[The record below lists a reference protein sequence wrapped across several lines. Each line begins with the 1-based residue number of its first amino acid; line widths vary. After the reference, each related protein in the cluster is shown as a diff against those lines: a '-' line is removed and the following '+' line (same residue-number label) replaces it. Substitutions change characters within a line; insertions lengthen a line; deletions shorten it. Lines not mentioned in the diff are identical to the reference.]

1 MKTKIAE
8 NFIFVLLVPLV
19 LLVVLI
25 FRSYCHIYSYFT
37 DHHINYL
44 VYSSLLTLMFP

>member
-8 NFIFVLLVPLV
+8 KFIFVLLVLFV

-25 FRSYCHIYSYFT
+25 LKSYCHIYSYFT

-44 VYSSLLTLMFP
+44 VYSSLSTLTFP